1 MAERSRGVRA
11 SAASATISLRI
22 PPDQKALVDRA
33 ASLLGKSRTEFM
45 LESARRAA
53 EEALLDRR
61 LFLLDDSRY
70 RDFVERLD
78 ASAEPGTA
86 LKKLLTTP
94 GPWDA

>member
-1 MAERSRGVRA
+1 MAVRSREARA
-11 SAASATISLRI
+11 SSPSATISLRVS
-22 PPDQKALVDRA
+22 PDQKALVDRA

-70 RDFVERLD
+70 RDFVQCLD
-78 ASAEPGTA
+78 ASGEPGPA
-86 LKKLLTTP
+86 LKELLTAP
-94 GPWDA
+94 GPWDK